1 MIEPLGVGHRGARGQ
16 HADPGAVC
24 RLGEEDGNF
33 ETARQDGETGD
44 VVLVLVGDED
54 GVERAGSSPAM
65 DMRFSSS
72 RQERPAS
79 TRTRVRELEMTV
91 LLPLEPEASTVM
103 RIIG

>member
-1 MIEPLGVGHRGARGQ
+1 MGGF
-16 HADPGAVC
+16 
-24 RLGEEDGNF
+24 GEEDGDV
-33 ETARQDGETGD
+33 EAAGEDGEAGD

-54 GVERAGSSPAM
+54 GVEGEGSSPARA
-65 DMRFSSS
+65 MRLRSS